1 VSVKSVGKFLQ
12 KGVAAAQFEES
23 VGICL
28 KGRHRIRR
36 GQILSGGQ
44 SFKTSDRIRANIFWM
59 DQTVHR
65 MGEPL
70 LFRCVTQEISCRIE
84 EMYKK
89 FDSASL
95 EWVEEDASSIK
106 GVEVADVMI
115 HLKAQVVFDSFNH
128 IPEMKRFVP
137 EKEGRPVAGGIIL

>member
-1 VSVKSVGKFLQ
+1 VSVKSIEKFLQ
-12 KGVAAAQFEES
+12 NGVTAAHFEES

-36 GQILSGGQ
+36 GQLLAGDQ
-44 SFKTSDRIRANIFWM
+44 SSKTSERIRANIFWM
-59 DQTVHR
+59 DQTVHQ

-70 LFRCVTQEISCRIE
+70 LFRCVTQEVSCRIE
-84 EMYKK
+84 KMYKK
-89 FDSASL
+89 FDPASL

-106 GVEVADVMI
+106 GAEVADVMI
-115 HLKAQVVFDSFNH
+115 HLEAQVVFDPFND
-128 IPEMKRFVP
+128 IPEMGRFVL